1 MTMRHLRQLGLVN
14 QPRLAQLKVLVS
26 GKADEIADVVVL
38 LDQLGA
44 AQTGGSISIQLVGED
59 KPEAVF
65 WKLAYPEHGRV
76 HSAGGAQRRDR
87 RRW

>member
-1 MTMRHLRQLGLVN
+1 MTMRHLRQLGLVD

-26 GKADEIADVVVL
+26 GKADEVADVLVL

-44 AQTGGSISIQLVGED
+44 AQVGGSIGIQLVGED

-65 WKLAYPEHGRV
+65 WNCLLYTSP
-76 HSAGGAQRRDR
+76 SPRDG
-87 RRW
+87 